1 MDKAN
6 QSHRTPKKN
15 TSHLKTKSLSL
26 GNHNTHKNESEDSTI
41 VLSDDSMDSPV
52 AIMTSS
58 RCLRNLRR
66 TSMNN
71 IDLHE
76 ISE

>member
-6 QSHRTPKKN
+6 QSHRIPKKN
-15 TSHLKTKSLSL
+15 TSHLKTKISL

-58 RCLRNLRR
+58 RYLRNLRR